1 MTDTYLEA
9 ETVHPTAGGRGTA
22 QARLLTLTIAHHPDP
37 DRVGERVR
45 LPLLSLAQIRVAIG
59 RGEPSFRSAKHPSA
73 NPLHTAF
80 VSRKP
85 FWLEGLGDGA
95 VRVDARQSGSH
106 LEVDG
111 APVQTTVDLQPA
123 TIERGVTLKVGSHVV
138 LVLHLERDLSFSTTP
153 LDDQLI
159 GQTEAMLDVKAAVAR
174 VAPDRAAVLI
184 RGETGSGKEL
194 VAAAIH
200 QASARQ
206 ARPFV
211 AVNMAAINASLASS
225 ELFGHVR
232 GAFSG
237 ADQNHDGFFVRAHGG
252 TLFMDEVGDTP
263 NDVQATLLRVLETGE
278 VMPVGGRASK
288 LVDVRI
294 VAATDADLDR
304 AIIDGRFRGPLFYRL
319 AANEI
324 RLPPLRER
332 RADIG
337 RLLYAFLARELA
349 ARGRERLLQNPR
361 GEEPPWLKAR
371 LVARLIRYD
380 WPGNVRQLKSI
391 CHALALACDS
401 PEGLADAELDRLMPS
416 RVPTANALLRPHA
429 PDPRP
434 DSRITIETEAP
445 QLPPK
450 TPARSPASISHDEL
464 ERVLASFEYRL
475 SLAAD
480 HFGISRPTMNE
491 LVDKHPRL
499 KRAQRLAPD
508 EIQSALTESRRTAV
522 PAWRLLAVSE
532 RGLKQRMRELGLQ

>member
-9 ETVHPTAGGRGTA
+9 ETVHPTEGGRGTA

-37 DRVGERVR
+37 ERVGERVR

-59 RGEPSFRSAKHPSA
+59 RGEPSFRSAKHLHA
-73 NPLHTAF
+73 NPLHTQF
-80 VSRKP
+80 ISRKP

-111 APVQTTVDLQPA
+111 ATVQTTLDLQLA

-138 LVLHLERDLSFSTTP
+138 LVLHLERELAFSTTP

-200 QASARQ
+200 EASPRQ
-206 ARPFV
+206 PRPFV

-278 VMPVGGRASK
+278 VMPVGGRAPK
-288 LVDVRI
+288 QVDVRV

-304 AIIDGRFRGPLFYRL
+304 AITDGRFRGPLFYRL

-337 RLLYAFLARELA
+337 RLLYAFLSRELS
-349 ARGRERLLQNPR
+349 ARGRGQLLLNPR

-416 RVPTANALLRPHA
+416 RVPTANGLLRAYA

-445 QLPPK
+445 PSPPK
-450 TPARSPASISHDEL
+450 TAARSPASITQEEL

-499 KRAQRLAPD
+499 KRAQRLSAE

>member
-9 ETVHPTAGGRGTA
+9 ETVHPTEGGRGTA
-22 QARLLTLTIAHHPDP
+22 KARLLTLTIAHHPDP
-37 DRVGERVR
+37 ERVGERVR
-45 LPLLSLAQIRVAIG
+45 LPLLSLAQIRVAVG
-59 RGEPSFRSAKHPSA
+59 RGEPSFRSARHPNA
-73 NPLHTAF
+73 NPLHTQF
-80 VSRKP
+80 ISRKP
-85 FWLEGLGDGA
+85 FWLEGLGDDA

-111 APVQTTVDLQPA
+111 VPVQTTLDLEPA
-123 TIERGVTLKVGSHVV
+123 AIERGVTLKVGSHVV
-138 LVLHLERDLSFSTTP
+138 LVLHKERDLPFSGSS
-153 LDDQLI
+153 LDERLI

-200 QASARQ
+200 EASPRQ
-206 ARPFV
+206 GRPFV

-278 VMPVGGRASK
+278 VMPVGGRSSK

-304 AIIDGRFRGPLFYRL
+304 AITDGRFRGPLFYRL

-337 RLLYAFLARELA
+337 RLLYAFLAHGLA
-349 ARGRERLLQNPR
+349 ARGRGRLLENPR
-361 GEEPPWLKAR
+361 GEDPPWLKAR

-391 CHALALACDS
+391 CHALALASDS
-401 PEGLADAELDRLMPS
+401 PEGLADAELDRLLPS
-416 RVPTANALLRPHA
+416 RVPTGNGLLRPHV
-429 PDPRP
+429 PDLRP

-445 QLPPK
+445 PSPPK
-450 TPARSPASISHDEL
+450 TPARSPTSITHEEL
-464 ERVLASFEYRL
+464 ERVLASVEYRL

-499 KRAQRLAPD
+499 KRAQRLSAE